1 MIRWRIILGM
11 FIIHYIGNFK
21 KIILLNIL
29 SKHTI
34 NIQENMDKMIIRI
47 GDYENPIEDD
57 RGLPLVKVF
66 T

>member
-11 FIIHYIGNFK
+11 FIIRYIGNYK

-34 NIQENMDKMIIRI
+34 NSQKTIDKMIIGI

-57 RGLPLVKVF
+57 RGLPLVKIF